1 MSHDVRVLRRAV
13 RDLEEIRRYV
23 ERDRPLVAQSL
34 VESLLTAIGSLA
46 RHPSRGARPRD
57 PRLRGL
63 GYRYLIV
70 EPYLMVYQA
79 GRKVVR
85 IYRVLHGNR
94 RYQELL

>member
-23 ERDRPLVAQSL
+23 ERDRPLVAGNFL
-34 VESLLTAIGSLA
+34 DSLLTAIGALA
-46 RHPSRGARPRD
+46 QHPLRGARPRD
-57 PRLRGL
+57 GRLRGL

-70 EPYLMVYQA
+70 ESYLLFYKV

-85 IYRVLHGNR
+85 VYRVLHGR
-94 RYQELL
+94 QRYQVLL